1 MTRSSAD
8 AVMADSPSGARPTIG
23 DAWRRSGSTVRA
35 TALTAAAAGLAM
47 ALSGHVPVASG
58 LAVTVL
64 VPAALIDVHHR
75 RLPNRW
81 VAAAALTFVAA
92 VLIGLGVGDGS
103 DVGGAGLGM
112 IALAGPLLVLHVV
125 SPTSMGFGDVKAA
138 AVLGACLGVIDWQ
151 LALAG
156 LALAA
161 GLTSVVA
168 IVRHRSVVA
177 FGPGLV
183 AGALIALAAHSI
195 LLDTPDRSSS
205 EAGTAL
211 ERPTNG
217 EQPT

>member
-1 MTRSSAD
+1 
-8 AVMADSPSGARPTIG
+8 
-23 DAWRRSGSTVRA
+23 
-35 TALTAAAAGLAM
+35 
-47 ALSGHVPVASG
+47 VASG
-58 LAVTVL
+58 LAAAVL

-92 VLIGLGVGDGS
+92 VLIGLGFGDGS

-112 IALAGPLLVLHVV
+112 IALAGPLLVLHLV

-138 AVLGACLGVIDWQ
+138 AVLGACLGAIDWQ

-205 EAGTAL
+205 ETGTAL

>member
-23 DAWRRSGSTVRA
+23 DAWCRSGSTLRA

-58 LAVTVL
+58 LAVAVL

-81 VAAAALTFVAA
+81 VAAAALTFAA
-92 VLIGLGVGDGS
+92 AALIELGLGDGS
-103 DVGGAGLGM
+103 DIGGAGLGM
-112 IALAGPLLVLHVV
+112 IALAGPLLVLHLV

-138 AVLGACLGVIDWQ
+138 AVLGACLGAIDWQ

-195 LLDTPDRSSS
+195 LLATPDRSGS
-205 EAGTAL
+205 ETGTAL
-211 ERPTNG
+211 ERPTTG